1 MESCTSIW
9 SARRI
14 VITKARYCDG
24 ETFAEFMARETINHA
39 LWVGIA
45 HHVSIPLEMS
55 ARVEA
60 LGGHWHLLVLSEDWC
75 GDAVNI
81 VPIVAKLADSV
92 SNMDLRILARDENLD
107 IMDTHLTGKSRSI
120 PIVILLNK
128 KYEECGWWGPRPKA
142 LQNWVVEKG
151 MSLPKD
157 DRYKEIRTFYA
168 RDRGLTT
175 MEEIVSMLE
184 SCCANGS
191 KIASSSSQAWQNLES
206 S

>member
-1 MESCTSIW
+1 MESCTSTW
-9 SARRI
+9 SASPYI
-14 VITKARYCDG
+14 VITKARYCEG

-39 LWVGIA
+39 LWVGIT

-81 VPIVAKLADSV
+81 VPIVAKLTESV

-128 KYEECGWWGPRPKA
+128 KYEECGWWGPRPTA
-142 LQNWVVEKG
+142 LQKWVVEKG
-151 MSLPKD
+151 MMLPKD
-157 DRYKEIRTFYA
+157 ERYKEVRTFYA

-184 SCCANGS
+184 HCCRQSAATS
-191 KIASSSSQAWQNLES
+191 VAAVK
-206 S
+206 